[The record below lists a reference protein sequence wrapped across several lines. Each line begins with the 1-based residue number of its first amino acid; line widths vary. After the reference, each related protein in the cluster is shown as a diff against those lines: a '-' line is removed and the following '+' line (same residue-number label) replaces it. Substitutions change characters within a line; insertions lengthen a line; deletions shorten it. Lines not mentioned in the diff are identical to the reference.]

1 MRLGVSIA
9 QVGRLADPAV
19 VRSAAAGAEQ
29 VGYSSLWV
37 LDQLVDRSTIRRPP
51 PRTDGVPLDVVR
63 RDGVRRDG
71 RPAHGVPTDGAQPL
85 GAPADGAP
93 PDGALPEGV
102 GPALDPVGVLA
113 YAAAVTSRVRLGT
126 SVLVTPWY
134 RPAVLARSLATL
146 DVLSDG
152 RLTVGLGTGWAPED
166 YAAAGVPRRHRAA
179 TLEST
184 LDALDALGRACRGR
198 APSVPPPVQR
208 PRPPVLLAA
217 YTPAGL
223 ERIARRADGWNPAG
237 LPIERIRSA
246 WALVRDMAA
255 AHGRDPDALEL
266 VPRATLTLTDRP
278 AGSDRRL
285 CTGTLSQMIDDVE
298 ALRRVGAHE
307 VVIGLAGDPGF
318 DEAMETYAS
327 LAEALDLR
335 PWRSTRPG
343 EPVQPVAPL

>member
-37 LDQLVDRSTIRRPP
+37 LDQLVDRSSVRRPP
-51 PRTDGVPLDVVR
+51 PRTDGAPP
-63 RDGVRRDG
+63 DGV
-71 RPAHGVPTDGAQPL
+71 
-85 GAPADGAP
+85 P
-93 PDGALPEGV
+93 PDGALPEGR

-134 RPAVLARSLATL
+134 RPAVLARALATL

-152 RLTVGLGTGWAPED
+152 RLTVGLGAGWAAED
-166 YAAAGVPRRHRAA
+166 HAVAGVPRRHRGAA
-179 TLEST
+179 LESA
-184 LDALDALGRACRGR
+184 LDALDALDVACPGR
-198 APSVPPPVQR
+198 APSVPTPVQR

-217 YTPAGL
+217 YSPAGL

-237 LPIERIRSA
+237 LPIEQMRSA
-246 WALVRDMAA
+246 WATVRDMAA
-255 AHGRDPDALEL
+255 AHGREPDALEL

-278 AGSDRRL
+278 AGPDRRP
-285 CTGTLSQMIDDVE
+285 CTGTLAQVIDDVE

-307 VVIGLAGDPGF
+307 VVIGIAGDPGF
-318 DEAMETYAS
+318 DEAMETYAAI
-327 LAEALDLR
+327 AEALDLR
-335 PWRSTRPG
+335 PWRSSRPG
-343 EPVQPVAPL
+343 EPATLAAPT